1 MKRRRGLYLGIVA
14 CVTLSL
20 SNAAAQTTSRDKAI
34 AIQLFEEA
42 EQLMATANPAA
53 ACPKY
58 SESQKREPQLGTL
71 LQLADCHERIGK
83 TASAWAAYKE
93 AAEIAARRNA
103 AGSNEP
109 REAIARARAAALE
122 TKVARLMV
130 IVTQADIAS
139 LEIRQDGELLGRGA
153 WGSALP
159 VDPGTSTI
167 TAQARGKKPWSK
179 AVEIPSTGARIEVT
193 IPPLEDEAATPTAV
207 PAAITPASAPPG
219 GTTPPTLPERSARGS
234 TQRIVGYFVGGGGV
248 IAIGVGAALGFVV
261 NSRIAERD
269 AICPSGQ
276 HCTPD
281 EARQILELDAQ
292 ARSNAVAC
300 NVALVLGTAAALG
313 GVALVLTAPS
323 GTSGS
328 SGAGPLLRIG
338 TWGGLHSA
346 GASLQGSW

>member
-1 MKRRRGLYLGIVA
+1 MKRRRGLCLGIVA

-20 SNAAAQTTSRDKAI
+20 SNAAAQPTSRDKAI
-34 AIQLFEEA
+34 ATQLFEEA
-42 EQLMATANPAA
+42 EQLMAGGNPAA

-58 SESQKREPQLGTL
+58 SESQKRDPQLGTL
-71 LQLADCHERIGK
+71 LQLADCHEKIGK
-83 TASAWAAYKE
+83 TASAWAGYKE

-103 AGSNEP
+103 AGINEP

-122 TKVARLMV
+122 SKLARLMV
-130 IVTQADIAS
+130 VVTQGDMAS

-193 IPPLEDEAATPTAV
+193 IPPLEDEAATPTPV
-207 PAAITPASAPPG
+207 PAAVTTASAPPG
-219 GTTPPTLPERSARGS
+219 WATPPTPPERGTTGS

-248 IAIGVGAALGFVV
+248 IGVGVGAVLGLVV
-261 NSRIAERD
+261 ISQQAERD

-276 HCTPD
+276 RCTPD
-281 EARQILELDAQ
+281 EGRQILEIDAQ

-300 NVALVLGTAAALG
+300 NVALVLGTAAVLG

-323 GTSGS
+323 STSSSSRPGT
-328 SGAGPLLRIG
+328 ALRIG
-338 TWGGLHSA
+338 TWGGVHSA